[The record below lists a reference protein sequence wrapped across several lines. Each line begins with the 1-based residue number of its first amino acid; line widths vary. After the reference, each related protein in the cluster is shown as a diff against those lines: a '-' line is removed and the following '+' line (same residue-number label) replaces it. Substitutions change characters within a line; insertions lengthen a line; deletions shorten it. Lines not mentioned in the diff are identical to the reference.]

1 MPNLTSRYLTIG
13 AAVLVSLFALL
24 PRQVIERVNRDG
36 QFVYDTVQR
45 VPLKRGL
52 DLQGGMHL
60 ALEIDESK
68 GVIADKAEA
77 LDRAVK
83 VVRTRIDEF
92 GVSEPIVQKL
102 GEDRIIVELPGID
115 DPQRAQG
122 VVQKNAFLQFQI
134 TDKTQSLERVAGRL
148 DAVVK
153 ARGLAAAGP
162 TTDSAAAT
170 KSLFAQ
176 ADTAAAADDSAATAQ
191 GIFSTRVQA
200 GQIPGQYVIDVK
212 DYPLFDRA
220 LNDSAVQAALP
231 PGKVVRWGMDSV
243 GVGFRTL
250 YVLDARDI
258 LTGESLTD
266 ARPVQDAMEGTVV
279 SFELNAEGGRR
290 FRTET
295 GKHIGDY
302 MAIVLDE
309 RVMTAPVIQGAIG
322 TRGQITLGRPRH
334 RRGAG
339 SGAGAA
345 RRCAARAA
353 QGRRS
358 PQIGPSLGEDSIDAG
373 SVRCWW
379 PCGSWSSSWWSTIAS
394 PVCSRRRPDAVRAV
408 HAGHPRRLRRHAH
421 AARLAGFVLS
431 VGIAVDANILIF
443 ERIREELDAGKT
455 HRLADR
461 GGLPARHERHRR
473 LQRDHRADGC
483 RALPVRHR
491 PGARLRR
498 HAARGYRR
506 LAVLRHLRRQDLLP
520 VWLARQ
526 GAGPDPEHL
535 MLRILHEHL
544 VRFHQVVEA
553 RRGLTTA
560 FVGRRAH
567 RSLVT
572 GHALRHRVHRWH
584 RWCRCEFTRRRT

>member
-13 AAVLVSLFALL
+13 ACVLVSLFALL

-134 TDKTQSLERVAGRL
+134 TDKTQALERVAGRL
-148 DAVVK
+148 DAIVK
-153 ARGLAAAGP
+153 SRGLAAASVA
-162 TTDSAAAT
+162 TDSAAAT

-176 ADTAAAADDSAATAQ
+176 TDTAAADSVPTVQ
-191 GIFSTRVQA
+191 GIFSTRIQA
-200 GQIPGQYVIDVK
+200 GSIPGQYVIDVK

-220 LNDSAVQAALP
+220 LNDSVVRASLP
-231 PGKVVRWGMDSV
+231 PGKVLRWGMDSV

-322 TRGQITLGRPRH
+322 SRGQINLGRGRDIAEAQDLALVL
-334 RRGAG
+334 R
-339 SGAGAA
+339 AGALPVPLKVA
-345 RRCAARAA
+345 EVRT
-353 QGRRS
+353 
-358 PQIGPSLGEDSIDAG
+358 IGPSLGADSIAAGFRALAVAVLLVIGIMIIYYRLSGVLAVGGLTLYVLFTLAILAGFDATLTLPG
-373 SVRCWW
+373 
-379 PCGSWSSSWWSTIAS
+379 
-394 PVCSRRRPDAVRAV
+394 
-408 HAGHPRRLRRHAH
+408 
-421 AARLAGFVLS
+421 LAGFVLS

-455 HRLADR
+455 HRLAVEEGFRNAMSAIVDSNVTT
-461 GGLPARHERHRR
+461 
-473 LQRDHRADGC
+473 
-483 RALPVRHR
+483 ALTAAVLYQYGTGPVR
-491 PGARLRR
+491 GFAVTLLAGI
-498 HAARGYRR
+498 AASMFCAIFVVKTFY
-506 LAVLRHLRRQDLLP
+506 LT
-520 VWLARQ
+520 WLARKAQ
-526 GAGPDPEHL
+526 AQTL
-535 MLRILHEHL
+535 SI
-544 VRFHQVVEA
+544 
-553 RRGLTTA
+553 
-560 FVGRRAH
+560 
-567 RSLVT
+567 
-572 GHALRHRVHRWH
+572 
-584 RWCRCEFTRRRT
+584 